1 MLINKHSGCLNSY
14 NVLPF
19 GFSHLAIGEFF
30 ALADGAWCAIWRPNL
45 VVNYITKVKN
55 GVNYLSEN

>member
-1 MLINKHSGCLNSY
+1 MD
-14 NVLPF
+14 
-19 GFSHLAIGEFF
+19 SHFELFCVGRRC
-30 ALADGAWCAIWRPNL
+30 DGAWYAIWRPNL